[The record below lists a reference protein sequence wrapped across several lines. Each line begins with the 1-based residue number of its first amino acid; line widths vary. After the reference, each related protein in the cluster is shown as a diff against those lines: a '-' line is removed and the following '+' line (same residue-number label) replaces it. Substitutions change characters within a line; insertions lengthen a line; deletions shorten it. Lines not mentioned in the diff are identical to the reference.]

1 MVLAEW
7 GGRVRE
13 EAVAKAGERGKRG
26 KSRDERRAWGRGG
39 ECWSLV
45 SANTDGVEP
54 YNGLIRTQS
63 IRRPKRADNLVSL
76 GRFGS
81 RCSKAQRWILLKGGF
96 HCSKVG

>member
-7 GGRVRE
+7 GGRVR
-13 EAVAKAGERGKRG
+13 
-26 KSRDERRAWGRGG
+26 RRQLPRQGRGAKGGSLGMRG
-39 ECWSLV
+39 ELGEEGASASLV

-76 GRFGS
+76 GRF
-81 RCSKAQRWILLKGGF
+81 AQKIWKI
-96 HCSKVG
+96 CSKVG